1 MIGSGRASVAEIC
14 DISRANVA
22 DGSTAEALAGLMS
35 LGGNGKHQSNQE
47 RDLHRWLHQLHG
59 CKLEA
64 YKVPFLLKAS

>member
-35 LGGNGKHQSNQE
+35 LGGNGKHQSEICTGGFTNYM
-47 RDLHRWLHQLHG
+47 
-59 CKLEA
+59 A
-64 YKVPFLLKAS
+64 AN